1 MKVCELMSNQV
12 MSVGPAEPVTAAAR
26 LLKNGNVGVLPVCDL
41 GGRLRGIVTDRDI
54 VTRCVAAGRDPAGVT
69 VGEIMSR
76 GVLTVSP
83 LEEVDRA
90 AGQMKSEQVRRLP
103 VVSEGRLVGVLS
115 LCDLARDANC
125 EMEAAEALSEISSNF
140 RRK

>member
-41 GGRLRGIVTDRDI
+41 GGKLRGIVTDRDI

>member
-1 MKVCELMSNQV
+1 M
-12 MSVGPAEPVTAAAR
+12 
-26 LLKNGNVGVLPVCDL
+26 
-41 GGRLRGIVTDRDI
+41 
-54 VTRCVAAGRDPAGVT
+54 TRCVAAGRDPAGVT